1 MFHWLWGLGNQFL
14 LVMINI
20 KAIFILS
27 YLNQP
32 DGNMETIKLQM
43 FRKASYG
50 NHFSMLQLFLDR
62 INAPIVGIGHCLFA
76 HYNYSLFS

>member
-50 NHFSMLQLFLDR
+50 NHFSLLQLLVLA
-62 INAPIVGIGHCLFA
+62 IACLLITIIV
-76 HYNYSLFS
+76 YSHETT